1 MMKTKLVS
9 IGNSR
14 GVRLPKPLIL
24 QAGLTE
30 EVTLRVRDGAIIISR
45 TNSARDGWS
54 DAAKTMRRRGEDKL
68 LDPITSTCFDEKEWQ
83 QW

>member
-30 EVTLRVRDGAIIISR
+30 DVDLRVRDGAIIISR
-45 TNSARDGWS
+45 TNSPRAGWS
-54 DAAKTMRRRGEDKL
+54 DAAKTMRRRGEDTL
-68 LDPITSTCFDEKEWQ
+68 VDPITPTCFDEQEWQ
-83 QW
+83 W